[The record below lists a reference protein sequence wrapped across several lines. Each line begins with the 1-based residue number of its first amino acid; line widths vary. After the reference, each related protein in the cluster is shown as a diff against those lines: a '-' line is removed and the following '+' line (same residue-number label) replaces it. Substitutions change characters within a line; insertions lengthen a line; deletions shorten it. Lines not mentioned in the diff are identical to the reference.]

1 MPHIDGKSTEKQ
13 KTQEDSKT
21 PLLTDYTP
29 SETDGP
35 TDTNKAKKDPKTEAH
50 TITSW
55 AENRFCHAPSSR
67 KPTQPLFC

>member
-50 TITSW
+50 TITS
-55 AENRFCHAPSSR
+55 
-67 KPTQPLFC
+67 